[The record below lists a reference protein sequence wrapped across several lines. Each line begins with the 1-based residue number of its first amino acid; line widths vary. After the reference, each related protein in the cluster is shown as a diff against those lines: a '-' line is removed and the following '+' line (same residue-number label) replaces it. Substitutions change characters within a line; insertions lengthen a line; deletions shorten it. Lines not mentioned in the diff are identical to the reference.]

1 MPVLNVLTSIFIMTA
16 LYGTGKRRFQVIIAL
31 AALVIAP
38 AVFGITDG
46 TDGLIYSLAG
56 AGAALFLTIPL
67 LLLGYVSRN
76 DVIVSMALGGA
87 LGAVQYAI
95 AFCIATA
102 FLSIQ
107 RMFRIES
114 QPKDAEAV
122 TDVSPCGEG
131 LLAFDE
137 KSALVEIEAMRI
149 LRRDGQEVAGF
160 LCTAGYPAGASSGE
174 AARHGSVLPWCAK
187 LAVATLVVLMIGS
200 SM

>member
-1 MPVLNVLTSIFIMTA
+1 MPVLNVLTSIFIMTV
-16 LYGTGKRRFQVIIAL
+16 LYGIGRYRFQVILAL
-31 AALVIAP
+31 AAIVIAP
-38 AVFGITDG
+38 VVFGIANG

-56 AGAALFLTIPL
+56 AGAALFLMIPL

-76 DVIVSMALGGA
+76 DVIVSVALGGA

-107 RMFRIES
+107 RMFRIGARSRDTEAMT
-114 QPKDAEAV
+114 DA
-122 TDVSPCGEG
+122 SPYGAE

-149 LRRDGQEVAGF
+149 LRRDGKDVAGS
-160 LCTAGYPAGASSGE
+160 LCADGYPAGASSGE
-174 AARHGSVLPWCAK
+174 AGTYGSLLPWSAK
-187 LAVATLVVLMIGS
+187 LAVATLVVLMIGT

>member
-1 MPVLNVLTSIFIMTA
+1 MPVLNVLTSIFIMTV
-16 LYGTGKRRFQVIIAL
+16 LYGIGRYRFQVIIAL
-31 AALVIAP
+31 AALVIAL
-38 AVFGITDG
+38 AVFGIADG

-67 LLLGYVSRN
+67 LLLGYVSRK
-76 DVIVSMALGGA
+76 DVIVSVALGGA

-114 QPKDAEAV
+114 QSGDAAIV
-122 TDVSPCGEG
+122 TEPSPYGAE

-149 LRRDGQEVAGF
+149 LRRDGKDVAGSR
-160 LCTAGYPAGASSGE
+160 CADGYPAGASSGE
-174 AARHGSVLPWCAK
+174 AGIYGSLLPWSAK
-187 LAVATLVVLMIGS
+187 LAVATLVVLMIGT

>member
-1 MPVLNVLTSIFIMTA
+1 MPVLNVLTSIFVMTV
-16 LYGTGKRRFQVIIAL
+16 LYGVGKYRFQVIVAL

-76 DVIVSMALGGA
+76 DVIVSVALGGA

-114 QPKDAEAV
+114 RSSDVDAV
-122 TDVSPCGEG
+122 TDASPYGAG

-149 LRRDGQEVAGF
+149 LRRDGKEVAG
-160 LCTAGYPAGASSGE
+160 LLGTAGYPAGALSGE
-174 AARHGSVLPWCAK
+174 AARHGNVLPWCAK
-187 LAVATLVVLMIGS
+187 LAVATLAVLMIGS

>member
-16 LYGTGKRRFQVIIAL
+16 LYGIGKHRFQVIIAL

-38 AVFGITDG
+38 AVFGITGG
-46 TDGLIYSLAG
+46 THGLIYSLAG

-76 DVIVSMALGGA
+76 DVIVSVALGGA

-102 FLSIQ
+102 FLSVQ
-107 RMFRIES
+107 RMFKIES
-114 QPKDAEAV
+114 QPRDAETV
-122 TDVSPCGEG
+122 TEASPQGAG
-131 LLAFDE
+131 LVALDE

-149 LRRDGQEVAGF
+149 LRRDGSEAAG
-160 LCTAGYPAGASSGE
+160 LLSAAGYPAGASSGE
-174 AARHGSVLPWCAK
+174 AVRKGSVLPWCAK